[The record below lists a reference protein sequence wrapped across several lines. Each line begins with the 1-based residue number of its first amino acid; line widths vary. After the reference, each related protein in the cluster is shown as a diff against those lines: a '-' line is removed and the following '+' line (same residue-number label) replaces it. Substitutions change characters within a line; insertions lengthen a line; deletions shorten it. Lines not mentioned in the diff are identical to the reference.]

1 MLINISTSK
10 ENQAVV
16 TKLTAKL
23 TGSTKENVIARIALG
38 YSLASGKRFTK
49 QEFGLYDSQGKEYKD
64 HILFDPSLKD
74 FYIALVCQAYGI
86 PKNDENIP
94 KYIKLHIDHGLEKIN
109 YLFENNPQ
117 YTFFDFLIENIGKGI
132 DAIEDAPI
140 SLDPVQNLNL
150 HIQKQEFSGPIKL
163 KVGYSPAEHEPVYF
177 CFNDSGKYSNQHIA
191 IAGKSGSGKT
201 QFAMELMKQFYE
213 QTHGKLNF
221 LFLDFKGV
229 SEDDKNKMKDFFEAT
244 HTQCVCA
251 PNEPFPLNPISF
263 IDNVNEKNKIVGI
276 NKFVDIIAKY
286 SNIGKKQQQTLRDAT
301 REAFL
306 QQTGGKYPSFSD
318 INTQLLE
325 LVGDSR
331 DTLTDIIGRLSEYE
345 LFESNIK
352 DPSSFLN
359 NNYYFSLSGELD
371 NTVRFTSVFLIINY
385 IFNVFTNLGGTE
397 VTDGY
402 RNMRYV
408 LMIDEAH
415 DLFREK
421 KSLEILEVLL
431 RKIRSYGVSVV
442 LLSQGISEYNQG
454 TFDFSQECETAFL
467 LPINDLANSKAIN
480 KFLGLSE
487 KDGAKGM
494 RNIEKL
500 ENGLAVSNIK
510 EYPKTDIFEIV
521 QYWKEK
527 L

>member
-1 MLINISTSK
+1 M
-10 ENQAVV
+10 
-16 TKLTAKL
+16 
-23 TGSTKENVIARIALG
+23 
-38 YSLASGKRFTK
+38 
-49 QEFGLYDSQGKEYKD
+49 
-64 HILFDPSLKD
+64 
-74 FYIALVCQAYGI
+74 
-86 PKNDENIP
+86 
-94 KYIKLHIDHGLEKIN
+94 
-109 YLFENNPQ
+109 
-117 YTFFDFLIENIGKGI
+117 
-132 DAIEDAPI
+132 
-140 SLDPVQNLNL
+140 
-150 HIQKQEFSGPIKL
+150 
-163 KVGYSPAEHEPVYF
+163 
-177 CFNDSGKYSNQHIA
+177 
-191 IAGKSGSGKT
+191 
-201 QFAMELMKQFYE
+201 
-213 QTHGKLNF
+213 
-221 LFLDFKGV
+221 
-229 SEDDKNKMKDFFEAT
+229 
-244 HTQCVCA
+244 
-251 PNEPFPLNPISF
+251 
-263 IDNVNEKNKIVGI
+263 
-276 NKFVDIIAKY
+276 
-286 SNIGKKQQQTLRDAT
+286 
-301 REAFL
+301 
-306 QQTGGKYPSFSD
+306 QQTGGKHPSFSD

-467 LPINDLANSKAIN
+467 LSINDLANSKAIN

-510 EYPKTDIFEIV
+510 EYPKTEIFEIV